1 MTQEMSPVLPRVQI
15 PSLPSLPLSP
25 LTPGRNLTSVLGRDV
40 RPAAVTCP
48 SNPKRRALTSRT
60 SHLALSPTWPG
71 AALDASHTTAP
82 EACLWHPWHP
92 SRPPS
97 SSILHPKVLKAT
109 SEDHTYPHP
118 AHPHP
123 SPHPSSVINLPYFIT
138 CMRSSGRRGFT
149 VQGKFSMNSLRL
161 KKGRARSWGQRGAP
175 RVFSRRPRV
184 AHTPG
189 CSQAS
194 LGRSGLCSPA
204 GAWPPRPRSRPAK
217 LPAPRGPGSPGAQ
230 GLRLRPPRLPAA
242 SRHPA
247 QQVGDTLCGRV
258 PSDWQTADQSRTR
271 NRGEAGM
278 GVSSPRLPCAGPPE
292 TDQRF
297 CRR

>member
-1 MTQEMSPVLPRVQI
+1 MLPRVQI

-161 KKGRARSWGQRGAP
+161 KKGRARSWGQRGCPVCSHGGHGWLAPPAAP
-175 RVFSRRPRV
+175 RPPWAALGSAPRQEPGLLGLAPGLPSSLLPRAWVSR
-184 AHTPG
+184 
-189 CSQAS
+189 S
-194 LGRSGLCSPA
+194 SGA
-204 GAWPPRPRSRPAK
+204 
-217 LPAPRGPGSPGAQ
+217 PAPTSSAACCF
-230 GLRLRPPRLPAA
+230 PAPSTA
-242 SRHPA
+242 GGGH
-247 QQVGDTLCGRV
+247 TL
-258 PSDWQTADQSRTR
+258 W
-271 NRGEAGM
+271 
-278 GVSSPRLPCAGPPE
+278 AGP
-292 TDQRF
+292 Q
-297 CRR
+297 